1 MGWLFNTRPQDKQAF
16 VDECLADL
24 RRHYDIPDSAVRGRQ
39 LWVLTD
45 VRQQGRLV
53 IVLYLLDRRDGCWGY
68 RALTEADGPFH
79 YDVPLRWFDRVPV
92 VNQRWRDEVRSR
104 HGLRRKPR
112 PQVGERIIV
121 PAALFPSIAGE
132 WLVYLD
138 LGRKGIGISDGKG
151 TRYRIPAKDIKHVER
166 VAPAITA

>member
-1 MGWLFNTRPQDKQAF
+1 MGWLFNTRPQEKHAF
-16 VDECLADL
+16 VDECLADF
-24 RRHYDIPDSAVRGRQ
+24 RRHYSILDSAVRGRQ
-39 LWVLTD
+39 LWILAEG
-45 VRQQGRLV
+45 QQWQLV
-53 IVLYLLDRRDGCWGY
+53 IVLYLLDRHDGCWGC
-68 RALTEADGPFH
+68 RSLTEADGPLY

-104 HGLRRKPR
+104 HDLKRKPR

-121 PAALFPSIAGE
+121 PATLFPSIAGE

-151 TRYRIPAKDIKHVER
+151 TRYRIPAKDIKYVER